1 MELDDLINKV
11 TDITTSITDKIDDWK
26 TDFFDDEKQNIIQEF
41 RENTKEKISAILN
54 DLQNSTKLIEN
65 IGYDFVAFN
74 IDLGIPPSV
83 QLIFEVLPLKAEKI
97 EAQLPED
104 INLVIKIVLKALL
117 RTNALAQSIKLND
130 FECKQ
135 VTLTMGLNPDIVLN
149 YKKKLNNGK

>member
-1 MELDDLINKV
+1 MIGKLIFLMMKNK
-11 TDITTSITDKIDDWK
+11 ISFK
-26 TDFFDDEKQNIIQEF
+26 NL
-41 RENTKEKISAILN
+41 EKIPR
-54 DLQNSTKLIEN
+54 KIEN

-149 YKKKLNNGK
+149 YKKKLKNGK

>member
-149 YKKKLNNGK
+149 YKKKLKNGK

>member
-135 VTLTMGLNPDIVLN
+135 VTLTMGLNPDVVLN
-149 YKKKLNNGK
+149 YKKKLKNGK

>member
-11 TDITTSITDKIDDWK
+11 TDITTTITDKIDDWK

-117 RTNALAQSIKLND
+117 RTNALAQSFKLND

-149 YKKKLNNGK
+149 YKKKLKNGK

>member
-41 RENTKEKISAILN
+41 RDNTKEKISAILN

-149 YKKKLNNGK
+149 YKKKLKNGK

>member
-11 TDITTSITDKIDDWK
+11 TDITTTITDKIDDWK

-41 RENTKEKISAILN
+41 RDNTKEKISAILN

-117 RTNALAQSIKLND
+117 RTNALAQSFKLND

-149 YKKKLNNGK
+149 YKKKLKNGK

>member
-11 TDITTSITDKIDDWK
+11 TDITTTITDKIDDWK

-104 INLVIKIVLKALL
+104 INLVIKIVLDLE
-117 RTNALAQSIKLND
+117 QQI
-130 FECKQ
+130 
-135 VTLTMGLNPDIVLN
+135 
-149 YKKKLNNGK
+149 

>member
-11 TDITTSITDKIDDWK
+11 TDITTTITDKIDDWK

-149 YKKKLNNGK
+149 YKKKLKNGK

>member
-117 RTNALAQSIKLND
+117 RTNALAQSFKLND

-149 YKKKLNNGK
+149 YKKKLKNGK

>member
-11 TDITTSITDKIDDWK
+11 TDITTTITDKIDDWK

-41 RENTKEKISAILN
+41 RDNTKEKISAILN

-149 YKKKLNNGK
+149 YKKKLKNGK

>member
-41 RENTKEKISAILN
+41 RDNTKEKISAILN

-117 RTNALAQSIKLND
+117 RTNALAQSFKLND

-149 YKKKLNNGK
+149 YKKKLKNGK

>member
-41 RENTKEKISAILN
+41 RDNTKEKISAILN
-54 DLQNSTKLIEN
+54 DLQNSTKLIES
-65 IGYDFVAFN
+65 IGFDFVAFN

-149 YKKKLNNGK
+149 YKKKLKNGK

>member
-149 YKKKLNNGK
+149 YKKKT